1 MKKLIALL
9 LAAAMLLSLTA
20 CGGSA
25 EPAETTPATT
35 EPVVV
40 ETEAPTE
47 APTEEPTEAPT
58 EPRVAPVD
66 FTPVDTTTL
75 PAPTSVDELLENSE
89 DTQTVHFDTL
99 EEYEDLLWSLGFEE
113 VRLAGTHIGLGGVQ
127 GSCINSALTYNSE
140 VFRLDFS
147 YCLTTPTGETQ
158 VQENWMMCGMKA
170 NARGNITN
178 LNMMEY
184 IQAEKLTSYTINLEG
199 IDLESFDFEQFAQNF
214 NPEQYAA
221 NTTKNET
228 TYISPKFESEIMGY
242 TSKDTSNS
250 VDILVVYYP
259 MTGTL
264 FNYMQRPIGQGLPSA
279 KLNTDYSSTG
289 VQAQSYGTSA
299 KNMCFHYVFP
309 TEDAAE

>member
-25 EPAETTPATT
+25 EPAETTPVTT

-47 APTEEPTEAPT
+47 APTEVPTEAPT

-75 PAPTSVDELLENSE
+75 PAPTSVDELLESSE
-89 DTQTVHFDTL
+89 DTQTVHFDPL

-127 GSCINSALTYNSE
+127 GYCIPSALTYNSE
-140 VFRLDFS
+140 AFRLDFS
-147 YCLTTPTGETQ
+147 YHLTYAEGYKGVNPE

-170 NARGNITN
+170 QTKGNITN
-178 LNMMEY
+178 LDTREY
-184 IQAEKLTSYTINLEG
+184 VQAQSMSIFTVAGGNNTGSSSIDAGQIIENGSAETTSVATAT
-199 IDLESFDFEQFAQNF
+199 LESEMLCFASTSEPASVF
-214 NPEQYAA
+214 
-221 NTTKNET
+221 
-228 TYISPKFESEIMGY
+228 ISVI
-242 TSKDTSNS
+242 
-250 VDILVVYYP
+250 YYP
-259 MTGTL
+259 ETGSL
-264 FNYMQRPIGQGLPSA
+264 YNYMQRPIGAGKTATTLAPG
-279 KLNTDYSSTG
+279 DYSASGQSTLYG
-289 VQAQSYGTSA
+289 FMAQV
-299 KNMCFHYVFP
+299 MCFHYLSP
-309 TEDAAE
+309 TK